1 MRVCVF
7 GAGGIGGYLAVRLA
21 AAGNPVSVVARGA
34 HLAAIRE
41 KGLALEE
48 RSGRRTVVEVA
59 ASDDAVAL
67 GAQDLVIFAVKAHQL
82 EGAIAQAGPLME
94 GGAVAL
100 PILNGVAATP
110 MLEAA
115 FGEGRA
121 LIGVAR
127 ISAEITEPGVIGR
140 LDAETGVILGDR
152 EGRQDTEPAASVRA
166 MLNEAGA
173 PAPESRDVRADLWAK
188 LVTWNGGGTLSAAA
202 RCDFGTI
209 QRTPELRALY
219 RRLLD
224 EALAVA
230 LAEGAPLA
238 TDLAEKAAGRLD
250 AMSPEIRSSMAADLE
265 AGKPLELDY
274 LTGAVARM
282 GRELGVPV
290 PATEAMAAVLA
301 PYRDGR

>member
-21 AAGNPVSVVARGA
+21 AGGNPVSVVARGA

-41 KGLALEE
+41 KGLALED

-59 ASDDAVAL
+59 ASDDPAAL
-67 GAQDLVIFAVKAHQL
+67 GPQDLVIFAVKAHQL
-82 EGAIAQAGPLME
+82 EAAIAHAGPLME

-100 PILNGVAATP
+100 PILNGVEATP

-127 ISAEITEPGVIGR
+127 LSAEITEPGVIGR
-140 LDAETGVILGDR
+140 LDAETGVVLGDR
-152 EGRQDTEPAASVRA
+152 EGRQDTEPAASIRA
-166 MLNEAGA
+166 MFNAAGA

-188 LVTWNGGGTLSAAA
+188 FVTWNGGGTLSAAA

-209 QRTPELRALY
+209 QRTPELRAQH

-230 LAEGAPLA
+230 LAQGAPLGA
-238 TDLAEKAAGRLD
+238 DLAEKAAGRLD
-250 AMSPEIRSSMAADLE
+250 DMSPGIRSSMAADLE
-265 AGKPLELDY
+265 AGKPLELDH

-290 PATEAMAAVLA
+290 PATEAMTAVLA
-301 PYRDGR
+301 PWRDGR